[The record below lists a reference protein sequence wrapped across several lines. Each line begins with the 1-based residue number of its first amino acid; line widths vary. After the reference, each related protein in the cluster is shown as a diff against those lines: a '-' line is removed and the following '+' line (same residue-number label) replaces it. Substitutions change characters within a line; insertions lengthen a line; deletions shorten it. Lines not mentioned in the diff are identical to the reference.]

1 MVVSKNLDLYR
12 FFVGW
17 FRYSG
22 ASDKPW
28 VACAIYSDGN
38 VDAEV
43 MADKFYDLD
52 AGDTDASW
60 ALDYIMANADCYAW
74 GETPAIAMQAV
85 EAMVTEKLN

>member
-1 MVVSKNLDLYR
+1 
-12 FFVGW
+12 
-17 FRYSG
+17 
-22 ASDKPW
+22 
-28 VACAIYSDGN
+28 
-38 VDAEV
+38 